1 MPSSLS
7 PLGALAFV
15 LAAGMLWAVEVLAW
29 RGASMR
35 GMDNFRITAWTAA
48 MMGVGGTAMLG
59 YSYLP
64 AKAGAAG
71 ARRAAAPADTEALE
85 MVSRAGLELDGLAPN
100 DDADPEPSPSTDRG
114 AVAMCICGAI
124 AWLFACV
131 CYNIGMQGM
140 PSAAMAI
147 GIAGVV
153 QSICILVAAWTF
165 FGERIIDFKGWAGLL
180 LMMAGIIVVN
190 MRDVPQDSSP
200 GDRTE
205 QLPSSPVDS

>member
-85 MVSRAGLELDGLAPN
+85 MVSRAGFEVEDLVATAVQAGSDPVSVALCCFAGVSWIAACLCFTVGL
-100 DDADPEPSPSTDRG
+100 
-114 AVAMCICGAI
+114 
-124 AWLFACV
+124 
-131 CYNIGMQGM
+131 QGM
-140 PSAAMAI
+140 PSSAVAN
-147 GIAGVV
+147 GICVV
-153 QSICILVAAWTF
+153 AQTLCILGAAWVL
-165 FGERIIDFKGWAGLL
+165 FGERIEGPKGWGGLL
-180 LMMAGIIVVN
+180 LMVAGIVMVN
-190 MRDVPQDSSP
+190 MKDPPPQAAAEAAVGSD
-200 GDRTE
+200 E
-205 QLPSSPVDS
+205 Q